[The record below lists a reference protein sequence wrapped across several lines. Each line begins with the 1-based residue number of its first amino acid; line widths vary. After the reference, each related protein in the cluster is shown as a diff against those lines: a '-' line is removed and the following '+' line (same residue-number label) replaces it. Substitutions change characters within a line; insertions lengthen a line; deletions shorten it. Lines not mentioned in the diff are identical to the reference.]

1 MDDML
6 AFDSD
11 YVEEGRK
18 FFREM
23 GVPDNIARIY
33 LRIVPLLL
41 MGGDEEAAKELA
53 CRLEGSV
60 ANRKAESSF
69 Q

>member
-11 YVEEGRK
+11 FVEEGRK
-18 FFREM
+18 LFREM
-23 GVPDNIARIY
+23 GVPNDIARIY

-41 MGGDEEAAKELA
+41 MGIDEETAKELA
-53 CRLEGSV
+53 CRLETEAQEG
-60 ANRKAESSF
+60 ATE
-69 Q
+69 

>member
-6 AFDSD
+6 AFDRD
-11 YVEEGRK
+11 FVEEGRK

-23 GVPDNIARIY
+23 GVPDDVARIY

-41 MGGDEEAAKELA
+41 MGIDEETAKELA
-53 CRLEGSV
+53 CRLEDE
-60 ANRKAESSF
+60 AQERAAD
-69 Q
+69 